1 MNKQSSATYYYPQL
15 DGLRGIAFLCVF
27 FLHAYHPHFGDT
39 FFGNYL
45 QFLYSNLAL
54 SIDTFFVYSSFLL
67 TLLGI
72 REYEKNGNFSFV
84 NFFLRRTFRIWPLY
98 YLLMLIC
105 FAIVPLIAKQFG
117 IPVSLPPAG
126 YYLFFI
132 SNYYLHSHIFM
143 LQFLWTLSVE
153 EQFYLVWGIVLMKF
167 QKWFAIVI
175 TLFIL
180 ISIGFTIYSTFNHL
194 PNFNNTLSY
203 LFDFSAGALA
213 AIALHKK
220 KSVVTFFQKI
230 TKIQSYVFII
240 IIPLI
245 ISFSFFLIDKEA
257 KGIYQLLFQDM
268 YRYFFVT
275 YMSLLIIEQ
284 LVNEKTILKLGSS
297 KILVYTGK
305 ICYGMY
311 CFHGL
316 VLTFGIYFFKKIPFL
331 KYSLVNAFILLAITY
346 LVASI
351 SYQYIEKP
359 FLKLKDKLRRI

>member
-1 MNKQSSATYYYPQL
+1 MKNHSATYYYPQL

-27 FLHAYHPHFGDT
+27 FLHAYHPHFSNN

-45 QFLYSNLAL
+45 QFLYSCLAL

-98 YLLMLIC
+98 YFLMLIC
-105 FAIVPLIAKQFG
+105 FVITPLIAKQSG
-117 IPVSLPPAG
+117 ISVSLPPAN

-132 SNYYLHSHIFM
+132 SNYYLQGHIFM

-167 QKWFAIVI
+167 QNSFKIVI
-175 TLFIL
+175 ALFIL
-180 ISIGFTIYSTFNHL
+180 ISIGFTIYSTLNHL

-220 KSVVTFFQKI
+220 NRVVVFFQKI
-230 TKIQSYVFII
+230 TKIQSYIFII
-240 IIPLI
+240 IIPLM
-245 ISFSFFLIDKEA
+245 ISFTFFLIDKEA
-257 KGIYQLLFQDM
+257 RGIYQLLFQDV
-268 YRYFFVT
+268 YRYFFVV
-275 YMSLLIIEQ
+275 YIALLIIEQ
-284 LVNEKTILKLGSS
+284 LVNEKTILKLGRS
-297 KILVYTGK
+297 KVLVYTGK

-316 VLTFGIYFFKKIPFL
+316 VLTFGFYILKKLPFL
-331 KYSLVNAFILLAITY
+331 KYSLVNAFILLAATY

-359 FLKLKDKLRRI
+359 FLKVKDKLRRI